1 MLRSEG
7 KEDAVKS
14 ASGKWYLVPVSV
26 LLLSLLFAV
35 GCGERGSKQTYDW
48 PRWRGPDGNGVSRE
62 SEWDPEA
69 LSGGPRVLWKNDIGL
84 GHSSVIIKDNR
95 LYTMGQRGGKI
106 VVSCLQADTGKGV
119 WQFSFDGSKPTQST
133 PAMDDS
139 SVYVVS
145 TEGVLCCLN
154 IRSGKLRWKKDLV
167 GEYGTILPFYGYAAS
182 PVVEGNLLIL
192 TADASGMALERQ
204 TGKLVWSSE
213 KPPKAVPAIHP
224 RETTGVDYST
234 PVVYGSEGKRYALV
248 SSWKGL
254 SSVHAASGEV
264 LWRYEWGL
272 YRSYQAADPVLVGD
286 TVFVSFDRTA
296 QDPIWAYSVL
306 LEVTG
311 AEPTVRWKS
320 PDLYTEITS
329 PVAVNGFIYG
339 CQEGPYVKESS
350 LRCIDLQTGRL
361 RWEKRFSEDPVKKSV
376 SLMAADDK
384 LIILT
389 DTGTL
394 AVAQATS
401 TAYSEISRCDVYEGK
416 DADRRF
422 WTAPILCNGRIY
434 CRNFYGDLLCID
446 VRQE

>member
-1 MLRSEG
+1 
-7 KEDAVKS
+7 VKS
-14 ASGKWYLVPVSV
+14 RSHKVHLVPVSM
-26 LLLSLLFAV
+26 LLLLLLFVVSCTDHAN
-35 GCGERGSKQTYDW
+35 KQAYDW

-62 SEWDPEA
+62 SDWDPEA
-69 LSGGPRVLWKNDIGL
+69 LSGGPRVLWKTDIGL
-84 GHSSVIIKDNR
+84 GHSSVIIRDNR
-95 LYTMGQRGGKI
+95 LYTMGQHGGET
-106 VVSCLQADTGKGV
+106 VVSCLQADTGKSV
-119 WQFSFDGSKPTQST
+119 WQFAFDGSEYPQST
-133 PAMDDS
+133 PAIDDL

-145 TEGVLCCLN
+145 AEGVLCCVDKRN
-154 IRSGKLRWKKDLV
+154 GKLRWEKDLV
-167 GEYGTILPFYGYAAS
+167 AEYGTILPFFGYAAT
-182 PVVEGNLLIL
+182 PVVEGDLLIL
-192 TADASGMALERQ
+192 TADASGMALERR

-213 KPPKAVPAIHP
+213 KPPKTVPAFK
-224 RETTGVDYST
+224 RDTTGVDYST

-254 SSVHAASGEV
+254 SSVDAASGEM

-272 YRSYQAADPVLVGD
+272 YRSYQAADPVLVGN
-286 TVFVSFDRTA
+286 TVFVSFDMTA

-329 PVAVNGFIYG
+329 PVIVDGFIYG
-339 CQEGPYVKESS
+339 CQEGPYVGGSF
-350 LRCIDLQTGRL
+350 LRCIDLETGRL

-394 AVAQATS
+394 AVARADAA
-401 TAYSEISRCDVYEGK
+401 AYTEISRCDVYEGE

-422 WTAPILCNGRIY
+422 WTAPILSNGRIY

-446 VRQE
+446 VRQEPE